1 MLLLPMEALSLAI
14 QEYPPLRMRLLEELA
29 REAFR
34 RHEVCCLTRHR
45 PDTPGKLISSSGLD
59 EQFAP

>member
-1 MLLLPMEALSLAI
+1 MEALSLAI
-14 QEYPPLRMRLLEELA
+14 QDYPPPRMRLLGEVA

-34 RHEVCCLTRHR
+34 RHEVCCLNRHR

-59 EQFAP
+59 EQIAP